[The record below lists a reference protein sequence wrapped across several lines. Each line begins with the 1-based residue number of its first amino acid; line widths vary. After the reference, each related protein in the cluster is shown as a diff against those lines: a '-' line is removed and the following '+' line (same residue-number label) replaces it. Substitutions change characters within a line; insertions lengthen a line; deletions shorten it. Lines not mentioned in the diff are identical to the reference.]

1 MEMMLA
7 VLLTA
12 GCQDEINTSDNTTGQ
27 PDALN
32 GYVKVSINMP
42 STVGTRAAGNYDN
55 GGTQEYQVNDAYI
68 LFFNGTDETTAT
80 FLGAYDLQLSM
91 NNANTGDSQ
100 ISATSD
106 AYIME
111 APIGT
116 ESALVIINPDKTLLE
131 LDGTTHVLNVDG
143 TPLTTSS
150 TLAALQGVLTGDV
163 TTFTGIGRN
172 NFTMTNAPLSDKN
185 GQATDLANAKAST
198 LAAVNVYESRTQAD
212 AASADHIYVERVVA
226 KVSMGVSSS
235 ILDNTVGDSK
245 TVILDNTVGDSKT
258 VINVNSNGQYSGDKV
273 TLEGWAL
280 NVTNK
285 TTKLVRDVTG
295 FSTWVGFGA
304 GNVASRFVENN
315 PVKTNAGKYRINWAV
330 DNNYNTAAGTD
341 LTTWSATNQPTTW
354 NTSWTTTG
362 SVDYCL
368 ENTFDVN
375 HMNHDQTTQVLI
387 KSTYQF
393 GNAANE
399 SFVVVEKW
407 NIGAISTNDFI
418 ARLKQNVTALADKE
432 ITINADA
439 EGGYYNKTGYKM
451 LGALLTVQDYTGTDL
466 NAVIDALGTVKFYK
480 NGATYYSTA
489 LIRHFGEDET
499 PWDNGGNYTEA
510 KHLGRY
516 GVVRNTW
523 YQLTINGIAGPGEPE
538 IPAIPSE
545 PDDQQEAYIKV
556 QVNIL
561 AWAIRQNDVN
571 L

>member
-1 MEMMLA
+1 MKTRGKLLGMMLA

-42 STVGTRAAGNYDN
+42 STVGTRAAGEYDN

-91 NNANTGDSQ
+91 NNTNTGDGQ

-131 LDGTTHVLNVDG
+131 LDGTTHVLSVDG

-163 TTFTGIGRN
+163 TTFTGTGRN

-235 ILDNTVGDSK
+235 ILDNTGNGK
-245 TVILDNTVGDSKT
+245 TIIVAP
-258 VINVNSNGQYSGDKV
+258 NGQYSGDKV

-285 TTKLVRDVTG
+285 TTRLVRDVTG
-295 FSTWVGFGA
+295 FNTWVGFGVD
-304 GNVASRFVENN
+304 NVASRFVENN

-330 DNNYNTAAGTD
+330 DNNYNTAAATD
-341 LTTWSATNQPTTW
+341 FTTWSATDEPASWNTTW
-354 NTSWTTTG
+354 TTDG
-362 SVDYCL
+362 ADYCL
-368 ENTFDVN
+368 ENTSDTDHMLQN
-375 HMNHDQTTQVLI
+375 HTTQVLI

-399 SFVVVEKW
+399 SFFVVEKW

-466 NAVIDALGTVKFYK
+466 DAVIDALGTVKFYK

-499 PWDNGGNYTEA
+499 PWNNGENYTEA

-523 YQLTINGIAGPGEPE
+523 YQLTINSIAGPGEPE

-561 AWAIRQNDVN
+561 AWAIRQNNVN